1 MGQGVTEG
9 KGTAAANVGGT
20 HDHEM
25 NEPSSG
31 HVTPVEPSTDRQ
43 EPPAATHATPRVA
56 TAEIV
61 LKRIRDAFAAPT
73 PPEVAAAVDEAYVR
87 AEQIV
92 SAAGGGAAAGQAGAV
107 TYASE
112 AIIALAAEG
121 ELASEDVQAAASI
134 LADALGIELLASRF
148 LIFSRTV
155 ANPRLLELPPLV
167 AAGIQL
173 RLLLDLGL
181 FQGVSLWRRAV
192 TGQPECVLS
201 LGGTEPGR
209 RSRAEARAVLR
220 GRTGLHMIGRSAPWS
235 SPIVRFDQIVG
246 AAVGHVIG
254 GDRDRAGAFLTE
266 ATQALG
272 LVLERELLLD
282 RSRSRERALVASA
295 ERKLMR
301 LAFDLHDGP
310 IQDVLALA
318 AEVKHLQGQLYP
330 YVLESQ
336 RELAHGRFDDVSARL
351 GELDRSLREIA
362 HSLESRSIVS
372 RPLGEILHREVDTF
386 ADRTGI
392 ETHLDLRGD
401 PESLNSSQRIAIF
414 RAVQEALANVREHSG
429 ATHVEIRLRARR
441 SSIDVRITDNGAG
454 FEVSHALARAA
465 QRGRLGVV
473 GIGERVRM
481 LGGTFE
487 LDSQPGGPT
496 VLSFTLPRWRPDAP
510 EDIAR

>member
-1 MGQGVTEG
+1 M
-9 KGTAAANVGGT
+9 
-20 HDHEM
+20 
-25 NEPSSG
+25 
-31 HVTPVEPSTDRQ
+31 
-43 EPPAATHATPRVA
+43 
-56 TAEIV
+56 
-61 LKRIRDAFAAPT
+61 
-73 PPEVAAAVDEAYVR
+73 
-87 AEQIV
+87 
-92 SAAGGGAAAGQAGAV
+92 
-107 TYASE
+107 
-112 AIIALAAEG
+112 
-121 ELASEDVQAAASI
+121 
-134 LADALGIELLASRF
+134 
-148 LIFSRTV
+148 
-155 ANPRLLELPPLV
+155 
-167 AAGIQL
+167 
-173 RLLLDLGL
+173 
-181 FQGVSLWRRAV
+181 
-192 TGQPECVLS
+192 
-201 LGGTEPGR
+201 
-209 RSRAEARAVLR
+209 LR
-220 GRTGLHMIGRSAPWS
+220 GRTSFHVIGRSHPRS

-246 AAVGHVIG
+246 AVVGHAIG
-254 GDRDRAGAFLTE
+254 TDQDRAAAYLTE

-272 LVLERELLLD
+272 VVLERELLLD
-282 RSRSRERALVASA
+282 RSRSRERALVSSA

-351 GELDRSLREIA
+351 GELDRALREIA

-392 ETHLDLRGD
+392 GAQLDLRGD

-429 ATHVEIRLRARR
+429 ATDVEIRLRARR

-465 QRGRLGVV
+465 KRGRLGVV

-496 VLSFTLPRWRPDAP
+496 MLSFALPRWRPDAP
-510 EDIAR
+510 EDFER